1 MQRCTAS
8 LLSVVMPPKVNLAL
22 RAENYPSWRGN
33 IEEGH
38 AETLGSLQKNPK
50 VKDGERAILYSS
62 WRKSIARM
70 GFSWTYHVQS
80 CFRGSAGE
88 VFTFLP
94 IFLFSPGMDLG
105 TSLNFDSSLFERI
118 LLIQCLGDPPGS
130 SLLCLS
136 AGITQVGISAGITAG
151 MAQVDLASALNA
163 VNYECPLTCF
173 IPEGSWGWSP
183 RGFSGPSLDDKIGV
197 IPCETGR
204 LHLLYTLL

>member
-1 MQRCTAS
+1 
-8 LLSVVMPPKVNLAL
+8 
-22 RAENYPSWRGN
+22 
-33 IEEGH
+33 
-38 AETLGSLQKNPK
+38 
-50 VKDGERAILYSS
+50 
-62 WRKSIARM
+62 M

-88 VFTFLP
+88 VSTFLP

-130 SLLCLS
+130 SLLCVS